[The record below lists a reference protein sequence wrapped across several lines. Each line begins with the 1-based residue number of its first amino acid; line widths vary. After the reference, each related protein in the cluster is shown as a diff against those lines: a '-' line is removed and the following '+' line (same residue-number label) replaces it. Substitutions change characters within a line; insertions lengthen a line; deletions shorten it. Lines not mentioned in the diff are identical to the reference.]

1 LDISTLAAIASGHFA
16 SSHERLGRNR
26 PENGLR
32 EVHLNNEFFSKVV
45 GSKGTLIGWKPL
57 KVGIMAVEFTKFN
70 SETAALV
77 SCIFMLW
84 YRSG

>member
-1 LDISTLAAIASGHFA
+1 LDISTLAAVASGHFA

-57 KVGIMAVEFTKFN
+57 KVSTHTRSHPHYKH
-70 SETAALV
+70 
-77 SCIFMLW
+77 IFGCL
-84 YRSG
+84 GDD